1 MLASGVSMTDV
12 TVHDGFVMLSSR
24 YEPNLRYFMS
34 RIIIILSGGTLAMLV
49 AAGASTIAYKITKP
63 EVAQQRAIPA
73 ELVDATLTKHLRE
86 SWEEMALP

>member
-1 MLASGVSMTDV
+1 MLASGGSMTDV

-49 AAGASTIAYKITKP
+49 AAGASTIA
-63 EVAQQRAIPA
+63 
-73 ELVDATLTKHLRE
+73 
-86 SWEEMALP
+86 